1 MNDRILEWD
10 DITPEV
16 VKEWAYDEDLILME
30 QDEDLLLYDFELIP
44 TLLELAGDKD
54 CPKGDYAFYIL
65 CQFSREQVTRGAS
78 RGGPEALKKVVE
90 SLPLQPEGMPK
101 QWQEYVTRLLSYYF
115 EPKKCSKNEAQEK
128 AHNLLRGIAGRV
140 GDVLETNSTVPD
152 VWRFTLKT
160 SVTEHIEV
168 NIKTGTFKYVPYY

>member
-1 MNDRILEWD
+1 MSERILEWD
-10 DITPEV
+10 DMTHEV

-44 TLLELAGDKD
+44 TLLELAGDKE

-78 RGGPEALKKVVE
+78 RGGPEALKKIVE

-101 QWQEYVTRLLSYYF
+101 QWQEYAERLLS
-115 EPKKCSKNEAQEK
+115 
-128 AHNLLRGIAGRV
+128 
-140 GDVLETNSTVPD
+140 
-152 VWRFTLKT
+152 
-160 SVTEHIEV
+160 
-168 NIKTGTFKYVPYY
+168 